1 MLYFVDIC
9 WRKKVDQI
17 YCEKKKKKKK
27 EKDENG
33 ESLRRLREKEKGDE
47 DENKFFLLRSGL
59 TGY

>member
-1 MLYFVDIC
+1 MLKEKSRSDLL
-9 WRKKVDQI
+9 WKK
-17 YCEKKKKKKK
+17 EKEKK

-47 DENKFFLLRSGL
+47 DESKFFLLRSGL